1 MYLHLQSLFIYSYFH
16 HRTSSG
22 KPAIDFITDRYDI
35 RIPCDDLDSSDPD
48 SKYSLRVSSSDLS
61 WPHGTHKHPVALG
74 EDPHTEYR
82 ADVHN
87 ATLINEDIKMTVF
100 VRPQLNPLV

>member
-82 ADVHN
+82 ADGHD